1 MSQPGSE
8 VVAPHN
14 DVAVALYSLAAAV
27 VRRMPRDI
35 SLTAAATLY
44 ALERHGPQRITHLA
58 ALEGVTQPSMTAL
71 VTKLEHDGLAER
83 RSDPSDGRAVLVAL
97 TAAGEHYVHER
108 RQTGAAGLVRL
119 IDDLPPD
126 HARSLRDAL
135 PALQA
140 IAALNDHRDTGATS
154 RLTPTPGGDPR

>member
-1 MSQPGSE
+1 MSHQGSE
-8 VVAPHN
+8 AIAGHN

-44 ALERHGPQRITHLA
+44 ALERHGPQRLTRLA

-71 VTKLEHDGLAER
+71 VTKLERSGLAQR
-83 RSDPSDGRAVLVAL
+83 RADPTDRRGVLVAL
-97 TAAGEHYVHER
+97 TGAGERYVHER
-108 RQTGAAGLVRL
+108 RQAGAGGLARL
-119 IDDLPPD
+119 IDELPAD
-126 HARSLRDAL
+126 QTRSLRDAL

-140 IAALNDHRDTGATS
+140 VAVLDHRRTETTS
-154 RLTPTPGGDPR
+154 RLTLTARGALG

>member
-8 VVAPHN
+8 DIARHN
-14 DVAVALYSLAAAV
+14 DIAVALYSLAASV

-44 ALERHGPQRITHLA
+44 ALERHGPQRITRLA
-58 ALEGVTQPSMTAL
+58 ALEGVAQPSMTAL

-83 RSDPSDGRAVLVAL
+83 RSDPTDGRAVLVAL
-97 TAAGEHYVHER
+97 TAAGERYVHER
-108 RQTGAAGLVRL
+108 RQAGAAGLVRL
-119 IDDLPPD
+119 IDDLPAD

-140 IAALNDHRDTGATS
+140 VAVLDHRDTGAAS
-154 RLTPTPGGDPR
+154 RLTPTPGGGPR